1 MYLHPNWDV
10 ANPYP
15 THVCGTSTTLKGR
28 EWLWNNN
35 DPRRT
40 PLGQNWQKSCHQC
53 FEITAAYYHQ
63 INQCQIP
70 SANG

>member
-28 EWLWNNN
+28 EWL
-35 DPRRT
+35 
-40 PLGQNWQKSCHQC
+40 
-53 FEITAAYYHQ
+53 
-63 INQCQIP
+63 
-70 SANG
+70 